1 MSDSGLIGK
10 GYKEYYTDFSGATII
25 GTSTTAA
32 GIELVNSS
40 DGSDTAFVELVHAD
54 GPKARAATAATDNNM
69 CELAHRS
76 LSWSAQNGML
86 SLETRVKFDVVTT
99 LAFTV
104 GFNDDALE
112 DSNSLPMEL
121 SGTTWTSNAASW
133 IGFVF
138 DVDATNDDVHVMW
151 VDDDSDESRAIAD
164 LRMNGIAP
172 VAGEWFGVS
181 LVLNDRGSG
190 NGVYA
195 EFTFVEE
202 STGKRAQKTFKTTLD
217 RDVLLTPH
225 IGFENRDAVAH
236 QCDVDYIRV
245 KQSRAT
251 TN

>member
-10 GYKEYYTDFSGATII
+10 GYKEYYTDFADGTII

-40 DGSDTAFVELVHAD
+40 DSGDTAFVETVSAD
-54 GPKARAATAATDNNM
+54 GPIARAATDTTDDDM

-76 LSWSAQNGML
+76 LSWSVQNGML
-86 SLETRVKFDVVTT
+86 SLETRIQFDVVAT
-99 LAFTV
+99 LAFNV

-112 DSNSLPMEL
+112 DSNTLPMEL

-172 VAGEWFGVS
+172 VAGEWFGVR

-225 IGFENRDAVAH
+225 IAFENRGAAAH
-236 QCDVDYIRV
+236 QCDVDYICV